1 MIARTASG
9 SPEDGE
15 EAGLSESGSR
25 VLVMTVGTGE
35 MTRLEE
41 SLFAPLWKSISTDAW
56 TQVVLLLPSKVTEAF
71 AETVWRGIQGVE
83 VAA

>member
-56 TQVVLLLPSKVTEAF
+56 TQVVLLPSQGD
-71 AETVWRGIQGVE
+71 RGVRGDR
-83 VAA
+83 AGRHPGH